1 MENVTQSGKKEA
13 NSTYSTP
20 LRSRQVGI
28 SETTP
33 KKKRPVN
40 KDLPVPPDRTPTSA
54 LRRGILKPIS
64 DVSSNK
70 TILNV
75 PSVTFSE
82 SRPKKRDHNSGLIKA
97 YLRIRP
103 INSEDVIKPYIQI
116 INDTEVVMIPPKD
129 SHAFKACNKGPEK
142 YMFTKVFN
150 ERTSQKRFFLETTL
164 PLVKG
169 VLNGTNG
176 LVFAYGVTNS
186 GKTYSIQGTRNEEGI
201 LPRTLDTIFNSIKNL
216 ESEAQIKPV
225 RYNEVEN
232 YNGNETSVPPI
243 IISKSH
249 MENPF
254 VLSDSN
260 SSSNK
265 NNSAEIEDSDALDL
279 THKLDN
285 IVVDVDEQFRY
296 AVWVSY
302 VEIYNEKIYDL
313 LEDPGSAK
321 QPESKRKALIVKN
334 DKRTGNKYLSDIKE
348 VRIRNVEEGYAV
360 LKQGMKNRQIFST
373 LANET
378 SSRSHCIFM
387 IKVIK
392 IPHDKDNATELSS
405 SFVVTSR
412 LSIVDLAGSER
423 TKNVQTTGTRLKEAG
438 NINRSLMVLGQCLEI
453 LRANQTR
460 PKGQKH
466 ILVPYRH
473 SKLTELFQSSFA
485 DGESVMIVNINPV
498 DTGFDENMQVMKFS
512 AVAKDVCT
520 SLKNIS
526 SHYGYR
532 STLLFTPNKIGKE
545 NKTCNSSDSK
555 SEDNYDPL
563 INMLFAQIEELREK
577 WINAEMRCGNLKL
590 EIREQVSDEIAVHMS
605 NMGKKCMDQQIL
617 TESMERQMEVRRDT
631 PSTIHS
637 GASYYHFSSN
647 LINKL
652 QTEMQELENE
662 VEKLENK
669 LRICASLLNDKDAF
683 IEKLQFENKELERQ
697 ILYIAQKLDYVDI
710 ETEDD
715 SNLTDQELNSMKINN
730 PSEETSL
737 KEIENYNYLSPKKQE
752 YDDRVGIPLF
762 EDNYWLYDIV
772 EECDEEVNQKHTLDG
787 TLDEINS
794 QKEETTLK
802 EVENYNYITPTK
814 QGCDDRVGIPLF
826 EDNDLYDIVEE
837 CDEEVNQKRTLD
849 EVNSQKEET
858 TLKEIEN
865 YNYLSPTKQG
875 CDDRLCAL
883 NIDDIVEECDEEA
896 NQKRTLDEINSQKE
910 EITLKEVEN
919 YNYLSPTKQ
928 GCDDRVGIS
937 LFEDNDD
944 IVEECDEE
952 VNQKRT
958 LDEINSQKGEDAPR
972 KRSTLNIDDIVEEC
986 EEVNQKR
993 TLDEINSQKGED
1005 EPRKRRKLRN
1015 KKTYFETE
1023 IEENLN
1029 KVSPPKMKLI
1039 SNRKSFRRY

>member
-1 MENVTQSGKKEA
+1 MENVTQSGKIEA

-20 LRSRQVGI
+20 IRSRQVGI

-33 KKKRPVN
+33 KKKKPVN

-64 DVSSNK
+64 NVSSNK
-70 TILNV
+70 TPSNI
-75 PSVTFSE
+75 PSVTFNE
-82 SRPKKRDHNSGLIKA
+82 PKSQKRDQNSGLIKA

-103 INSEDVIKPYIQI
+103 INSENVIKPYIQI

-129 SHAFKACNKGPEK
+129 SHAFKTCNKGPEK
-142 YMFTKVFN
+142 YMFTKVFD

-169 VLNGTNG
+169 VLDGTNG

-216 ESEAQIKPV
+216 EK
-225 RYNEVEN
+225 N
-232 YNGNETSVPPI
+232 YNGNETIVPPI

-254 VLSDSN
+254 ILSDSN

-265 NNSAEIEDSDALDL
+265 SNSAEIEDSDALDL
-279 THKLDN
+279 KQKLDN
-285 IVVDVDEQFRY
+285 IAVDVDKQFRY

-313 LEDPGSAK
+313 LEEPGSAK

-348 VRIRNVEEGYAV
+348 EGYSV

-387 IKVIK
+387 IKIIK
-392 IPHDKDNATELSS
+392 IPCDKDTATELSS

-423 TKNVQTTGTRLKEAG
+423 TKHVQTT
-438 NINRSLMVLGQCLEI
+438 GQCLEI
-453 LRANQTR
+453 LRANQSR
-460 PKGQKH
+460 QKGQKH

-532 STLLFTPNKIGKE
+532 GTLLFTPVKVGKE
-545 NKTCNSSDSK
+545 NKTCENSDSR
-555 SEDNYDPL
+555 SEENYDAF
-563 INMLFAQIEELREK
+563 INMLFTHIEDLREK
-577 WINAEMRCGNLKL
+577 WISAETRCGNLKL
-590 EIREQVSDEIAVHMS
+590 EIREQVSDELAVHMS
-605 NMGKKCMDQQIL
+605 NIGKKYMDQA
-617 TESMERQMEVRRDT
+617 TESMERQMEIIRRDT
-631 PSTIHS
+631 PSTLHS
-637 GASYYHFSSN
+637 GVSYYRFSSN
-647 LINKL
+647 LVDKL
-652 QTEMQELENE
+652 QNEIVELENE
-662 VEKLENK
+662 VDNLENK
-669 LRICASLLNDKDAF
+669 LKICASLLNDKDAL

-697 ILYIAQKLDYVDI
+697 VLYIAQKLDYVDI

-715 SNLTDQELNSMKINN
+715 SNLTDQELNTVNINE
-730 PSEETSL
+730 PSEETS
-737 KEIENYNYLSPKKQE
+737 
-752 YDDRVGIPLF
+752 
-762 EDNYWLYDIV
+762 
-772 EECDEEVNQKHTLDG
+772 
-787 TLDEINS
+787 
-794 QKEETTLK
+794 LK
-802 EVENYNYITPTK
+802 EVENYNYI
-814 QGCDDRVGIPLF
+814 
-826 EDNDLYDIVEE
+826 
-837 CDEEVNQKRTLD
+837 
-849 EVNSQKEET
+849 
-858 TLKEIEN
+858 
-865 YNYLSPTKQG
+865 SPTKQ
-875 CDDRLCAL
+875 
-883 NIDDIVEECDEEA
+883 E
-896 NQKRTLDEINSQKE
+896 
-910 EITLKEVEN
+910 
-919 YNYLSPTKQ
+919 
-928 GCDDRVGIS
+928 CDDRVGIS
-937 LFEDNDD
+937 LFEDNDRLYD
-944 IVEECDEE
+944 IIEECDEE
-952 VNQKRT
+952 VKSNVSDLSMAIYEPALHEEQFADVQIDAVIGRSEEYKVEQNKSMALVLYRPVLTITDIDMDSNISTRSSFDTECRAVDSQKRT
-958 LDEINSQKGEDAPR
+958 LDEINFQKGEDPPR
-972 KRSTLNIDDIVEEC
+972 K
-986 EEVNQKR
+986 K
-993 TLDEINSQKGED
+993 
-1005 EPRKRRKLRN
+1005 RKLRN

-1029 KVSPPKMKLI
+1029 K
-1039 SNRKSFRRY
+1039 

>member
-1 MENVTQSGKKEA
+1 
-13 NSTYSTP
+13 
-20 LRSRQVGI
+20 
-28 SETTP
+28 
-33 KKKRPVN
+33 
-40 KDLPVPPDRTPTSA
+40 
-54 LRRGILKPIS
+54 
-64 DVSSNK
+64 
-70 TILNV
+70 
-75 PSVTFSE
+75 
-82 SRPKKRDHNSGLIKA
+82 
-97 YLRIRP
+97 
-103 INSEDVIKPYIQI
+103 
-116 INDTEVVMIPPKD
+116 MIPPKD

-752 YDDRVGIPLF
+752 YDDR
-762 EDNYWLYDIV
+762 
-772 EECDEEVNQKHTLDG
+772 
-787 TLDEINS
+787 
-794 QKEETTLK
+794 
-802 EVENYNYITPTK
+802 
-814 QGCDDRVGIPLF
+814 
-826 EDNDLYDIVEE
+826 
-837 CDEEVNQKRTLD
+837 
-849 EVNSQKEET
+849 
-858 TLKEIEN
+858 
-865 YNYLSPTKQG
+865 
-875 CDDRLCAL
+875 LCTL

-937 LFEDNDD
+937 LFEDNGWLYD

>member
-28 SETTP
+28 SETTL
-33 KKKRPVN
+33 KKKKPVN

-70 TILNV
+70 TTSNI

-82 SRPKKRDHNSGLIKA
+82 SRLKKRDHNSGLIKA

-103 INSEDVIKPYIQI
+103 INSDVIKPYIQI

-201 LPRTLDTIFNSIKNL
+201 LPRTLDTIFNSIQNL

-243 IISKSH
+243 IVSKSH

-254 VLSDSN
+254 ILSDSN

-285 IVVDVDEQFRY
+285 IAVDVDKQFRY

-423 TKNVQTTGTRLKEAG
+423 TKHVQTTGTRLKEAG

-532 STLLFTPNKIGKE
+532 STLLFTPKKIEKE
-545 NKTCNSSDSK
+545 NKTCNSNDSK

-563 INMLFAQIEELREK
+563 INMLFAQIEDLREK
-577 WINAEMRCGNLKL
+577 WISAEMRCGNLKL

-605 NMGKKCMDQQIL
+605 NMGKKCMDQQNI
-617 TESMERQMEVRRDT
+617 TESMERQMEIIRRDT

-637 GASYYHFSSN
+637 GASYYNFSSN
-647 LINKL
+647 LIDKL
-652 QTEMQELENE
+652 QTEIQELENE

-669 LRICASLLNDKDAF
+669 SRICASLLNDKDAL

-697 ILYIAQKLDYVDI
+697 ILYFAQKLDYVDI

-715 SNLTDQELNSMKINN
+715 SNLTDQELNAMKINK
-730 PSEETSL
+730 PSEEISL
-737 KEIENYNYLSPKKQE
+737 KEIENYNYLSPTKQE
-752 YDDRVGIPLF
+752 YDDRLCTLNI
-762 EDNYWLYDIV
+762 DDIV
-772 EECDEEVNQKHTLDG
+772 KECVEEMNQKR

-802 EVENYNYITPTK
+802 EVENYNYLSPTK
-814 QGCDDRVGIPLF
+814 QGCDDRAGIL
-826 EDNDLYDIVEE
+826 DNDLYDIVEE

-849 EVNSQKEET
+849 EVNSQN
-858 TLKEIEN
+858 EN
-865 YNYLSPTKQG
+865 YDYLSPTKQG
-875 CDDRLCAL
+875 CD
-883 NIDDIVEECDEEA
+883 
-896 NQKRTLDEINSQKE
+896 
-910 EITLKEVEN
+910 
-919 YNYLSPTKQ
+919 
-928 GCDDRVGIS
+928 DDRVGIS

-944 IVEECDEE
+944 IVEEFDEE
-952 VNQKRT
+952 VNQRRT
-958 LDEINSQKGEDAPR
+958 LHEIHSQKGEDASR
-972 KRSTLNIDDIVEEC
+972 KRSILNIDDIVEER

-1015 KKTYFETE
+1015 KKPYFETE

>member
-697 ILYIAQKLDYVDI
+697 KLDYVDI

-772 EECDEEVNQKHTLDG
+772 EECDEE
-787 TLDEINS
+787 
-794 QKEETTLK
+794 
-802 EVENYNYITPTK
+802 
-814 QGCDDRVGIPLF
+814 
-826 EDNDLYDIVEE
+826 
-837 CDEEVNQKRTLD
+837 
-849 EVNSQKEET
+849 
-858 TLKEIEN
+858 
-865 YNYLSPTKQG
+865 
-875 CDDRLCAL
+875 
-883 NIDDIVEECDEEA
+883 A

-937 LFEDNDD
+937 LFEDNGWLYD

>member
-1 MENVTQSGKKEA
+1 
-13 NSTYSTP
+13 
-20 LRSRQVGI
+20 
-28 SETTP
+28 
-33 KKKRPVN
+33 
-40 KDLPVPPDRTPTSA
+40 
-54 LRRGILKPIS
+54 
-64 DVSSNK
+64 
-70 TILNV
+70 
-75 PSVTFSE
+75 
-82 SRPKKRDHNSGLIKA
+82 
-97 YLRIRP
+97 
-103 INSEDVIKPYIQI
+103 
-116 INDTEVVMIPPKD
+116 MIPPKD

-697 ILYIAQKLDYVDI
+697 KLDYVDI

-772 EECDEEVNQKHTLDG
+772 EECDEE
-787 TLDEINS
+787 
-794 QKEETTLK
+794 
-802 EVENYNYITPTK
+802 
-814 QGCDDRVGIPLF
+814 
-826 EDNDLYDIVEE
+826 
-837 CDEEVNQKRTLD
+837 
-849 EVNSQKEET
+849 
-858 TLKEIEN
+858 
-865 YNYLSPTKQG
+865 
-875 CDDRLCAL
+875 
-883 NIDDIVEECDEEA
+883 A

-937 LFEDNDD
+937 LFEDNGWLYD